1 MAKTKRAKGAEG
13 GAEVAAA
20 AGTTSEHE
28 VQPVPTATEDSGR
41 DASGEFRAVH
51 RYARTGARKARLVVD
66 MIRGLPVN
74 RVLDDLRHD
83 KHRAARLVEKVVKSA
98 VSNALQNDEVRAN
111 RLVVS
116 RAWVGDGPLLFG
128 RLRFRPGPMGRAM
141 PIRKRTCHIHVYVVD
156 HGLSNAASSPG
167 AKKAR
172 GGKRGGSRGAEV
184 AE

>member
-1 MAKTKRAKGAEG
+1 MAKSKRAKGAQDE
-13 GAEVAAA
+13 AEAAA
-20 AGTTSEHE
+20 AVASEPE
-28 VQPVPTATEDSGR
+28 VQPVPSSTGGAGG

-141 PIRKRTCHIHVYVVD
+141 PIRKRTCHIHVHVAD
-156 HGLSNAASSPG
+156 HGLTNAVQSPV
-167 AKKAR
+167 AKKAGR
-172 GGKRGGSRGAEV
+172 GKRGGTRSAEA